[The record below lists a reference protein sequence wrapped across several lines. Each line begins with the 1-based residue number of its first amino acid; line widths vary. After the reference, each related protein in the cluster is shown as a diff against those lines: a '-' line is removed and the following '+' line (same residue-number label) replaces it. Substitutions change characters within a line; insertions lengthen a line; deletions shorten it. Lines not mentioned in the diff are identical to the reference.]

1 MKRIMTH
8 EDLQQIKGLIH
19 SEVGA
24 ILEDVLLPAM
34 EKLIKSSVAQEVKKV
49 MQDEMRLVIRE
60 EMREELKTIK
70 GDIAYLKEDIAVLK
84 TDVAE
89 LKKDVAYI
97 KNNYPDKHYLDDRIN
112 ELRGDIISWRKKDG
126 ARFDQLVAFQHKK
139 GYVAE
144 EEVQLLGD
152 MRGFA
157 PLPLAQ

>member
-1 MKRIMTH
+1 MTH

-19 SEVGA
+19 TELGEA
-24 ILEDVLLPAM
+24 IENVILPAV
-34 EKLIKSSVAQEVKKV
+34 EKFIKRST
-49 MQDEMRLVIRE
+49 L
-60 EMREELKTIK
+60 ELK
-70 GDIAYLKEDIAVLK
+70 A
-84 TDVAE
+84 DVAE
-89 LKKDVAYI
+89 LKLDVAQLKTDVAYI

-139 GYVAE
+139 VYVAE